1 MSIHEF
7 AFGLQDLKSC
17 YINYFFA
24 CACLLCTILCLKTG
38 SISIFG
44 TPQRPPNSNI
54 WKWTIV
60 TNRDKSLGVPRIF
73 RQTHMSFGV
82 SNTLHPPE
90 QGVRPQLSRGHRD
103 CHAAGHS
110 LWIWVWR
117 LIGLRLGLRYFLH
130 SFFLKHTSNYLA
142 WCKHVVPKIN
152 DESKNS
158 PNVKNWQIYLFSS
171 NGDHHPK

>member
-17 YINYFFA
+17 CINCVFA

-110 LWIWVWR
+110 L
-117 LIGLRLGLRYFLH
+117 
-130 SFFLKHTSNYLA
+130 
-142 WCKHVVPKIN
+142 
-152 DESKNS
+152 
-158 PNVKNWQIYLFSS
+158 
-171 NGDHHPK
+171 